1 MARQRRAPR
10 AQSGQNPVRIR
21 RQEDERR
28 RRGVLIVG
36 VAALLLIF
44 LIPVYGYYASFIG
57 PPRQV
62 IAQVNDHSFNLG
74 YLLKLLRMQQAG
86 TMAQGQSLNLG
97 SLPFQMVNILAEN
110 ELIKQTAPR
119 YNITI
124 GQSELDTEIRLRIMG
139 DASDSETSEEQLERE
154 FQELYGRYL
163 NLIQLSEEEH
173 REVVSGD
180 MYREAMRE
188 YMGESVPMVQP
199 QARVYKTTLPAAEN
213 VDEIADEFRTE
224 FARGAPFASL
234 VERFS
239 TNNEEIRTG
248 GELGWLPKDIL
259 PQIDSLLFEE
269 LNVGEL
275 SVPIPEFDSSSGEQR
290 LVLYLVTEKSDARE
304 LTEDHW
310 EMLKVRALQQW
321 LTDERAINI
330 IETQFTSEHYDW
342 IIKQLN
348 LSSAS
353 TSQ

>member
-1 MARQRRAPR
+1 MRQRRAPR

-21 RQEDERR
+21 RQQEERR

-36 VAALLLIF
+36 SVAFLFILLIP
-44 LIPVYGYYASFIG
+44 LYGYYASFIA

-62 IAQVNDHSFNLG
+62 VAQVNGQSYNLG

-86 TMAQGQSLNLG
+86 NLAQGQSLNLG
-97 SLPFQMVNILAEN
+97 SLPFQLVNLLAEN
-110 ELIKQTAPR
+110 ELIQQTAPR
-119 YNITI
+119 YKII
-124 GQSELDTEIRLRIMG
+124 ISQEDLDIEIRSRIMG
-139 DASDSETSEEQLERE
+139 EPSDSEASNDQLERE

-163 NLIQLSEEEH
+163 NLIQLSEDEH
-173 REVVSGD
+173 REVVNGD

-188 YMGESVPMVQP
+188 HVGQSVPMVQP
-199 QARVYKTTLPAAEN
+199 QARVYKTTLPSAEN

-248 GELGWLPKDIL
+248 GELGWIPKDIL

-269 LNVGEL
+269 LNIGEL
-275 SVPIPEFDSSSGEQR
+275 SVPIPELDSSAGEQR
-290 LVLYLVTEKSDARE
+290 FVLYLVTEKSDARE
-304 LTEDHW
+304 LAEDHW
-310 EMLKVRALQQW
+310 DILKVRALQQW
-321 LTDERAINI
+321 LNDEREMNI
-330 IETQFTSEHYDW
+330 IETHFTSENYDW
-342 IIKQLN
+342 LIKQLS

-353 TSQ
+353 TSG